1 MCSSGALV
9 SGAAIFHFSLGVLGV
24 VCCGSADGAVLLLS
38 WSLGCCFV
46 LLLSPLIPWLGSW
59 AASSLVC
66 YCVFFGGFVLAV
78 ISSLCFTFIYLLGSD
93 LCCSRSF

>member
-66 YCVFFGGFVLAV
+66 YCVFLVVLFWLLSPLY
-78 ISSLCFTFIYLLGSD
+78 ILLLFI
-93 LCCSRSF
+93 C